1 MATTYY
7 SEEHEWIT
15 IEGNTGTV
23 GITDF
28 AQEQLG
34 DIVFAEVTKANEEV
48 TKDEEVAVVERPR
61 RDEAAPEPRPQ
72 ELVLDRALQRA
83 QAVGGA
89 RALSPQ
95 LAAVRAVVGA
105 HDVLV
110 QDAIV
115 VRHRLIRGL
124 RRDRGLPLAEELELL
139 QP

>member
-48 TKDEEVAVVERPR
+48 TKDEEVAVVESVKAASDIFSPVSGLISEVNVLLEDTPETINSDPLENGWIFKITITNP
-61 RDEAAPEPRPQ
+61 DE
-72 ELVLDRALQRA
+72 LDDLMDLDSYNKFVESIKQW
-83 QAVGGA
+83 
-89 RALSPQ
+89 
-95 LAAVRAVVGA
+95 
-105 HDVLV
+105 
-110 QDAIV
+110 
-115 VRHRLIRGL
+115 
-124 RRDRGLPLAEELELL
+124 
-139 QP
+139 

>member
-48 TKDEEVAVVERPR
+48 TKHEEVAVVESVKAASDIFSPVSGLISEVNVLLEDTPETINSDPLDNGWIFKITITNP
-61 RDEAAPEPRPQ
+61 DE
-72 ELVLDRALQRA
+72 LDDLMDLDSYNKF
-83 QAVGGA
+83 VE
-89 RALSPQ
+89 S
-95 LAAVRAVVGA
+95 
-105 HDVLV
+105 
-110 QDAIV
+110 IK
-115 VRHRLIRGL
+115 
-124 RRDRGLPLAEELELL
+124 
-139 QP
+139 

>member
-48 TKDEEVAVVERPR
+48 TKDEEVAVVESVKAASDIFSPVSGRISEVNVLLE
-61 RDEAAPEPRPQ
+61 DAPETINSDPLENGWIFKITITNPD
-72 ELVLDRALQRA
+72 ELDDLMDLDSYNKF
-83 QAVGGA
+83 VE
-89 RALSPQ
+89 S
-95 LAAVRAVVGA
+95 
-105 HDVLV
+105 
-110 QDAIV
+110 IK
-115 VRHRLIRGL
+115 
-124 RRDRGLPLAEELELL
+124 
-139 QP
+139 

>member
-48 TKDEEVAVVERPR
+48 TKDEEVAVVESVKAASDIFSPVSGLISEENVLLE
-61 RDEAAPEPRPQ
+61 DAPETINSDPLENGWIFKITITNPN
-72 ELVLDRALQRA
+72 ELDDLMDLDSYNKF
-83 QAVGGA
+83 VE
-89 RALSPQ
+89 S
-95 LAAVRAVVGA
+95 
-105 HDVLV
+105 
-110 QDAIV
+110 IK
-115 VRHRLIRGL
+115 
-124 RRDRGLPLAEELELL
+124 
-139 QP
+139 

>member
-48 TKDEEVAVVERPR
+48 TIDEEVAVVESVKAASDIFSPVSGLISEVNVLLE
-61 RDEAAPEPRPQ
+61 DAPETINSDPLENGWIFKITITNPN
-72 ELVLDRALQRA
+72 ELDDLMDLDSYNKF
-83 QAVGGA
+83 VE
-89 RALSPQ
+89 S
-95 LAAVRAVVGA
+95 
-105 HDVLV
+105 
-110 QDAIV
+110 IK
-115 VRHRLIRGL
+115 
-124 RRDRGLPLAEELELL
+124 
-139 QP
+139 

>member
-48 TKDEEVAVVERPR
+48 TKDEEVAVVESVKAASDIFSPVSGLISEVNVLLEDTPETINSDPLEIGWIFKITITNP
-61 RDEAAPEPRPQ
+61 DE
-72 ELVLDRALQRA
+72 LDDLMDLDSYNKF
-83 QAVGGA
+83 VE
-89 RALSPQ
+89 S
-95 LAAVRAVVGA
+95 
-105 HDVLV
+105 
-110 QDAIV
+110 IK
-115 VRHRLIRGL
+115 
-124 RRDRGLPLAEELELL
+124 
-139 QP
+139 